1 MIKVVFFFNILN
13 LSTSVIKL
21 LNIRPI
27 EQIVVKI
34 LEYLV

>member
-1 MIKVVFFFNILN
+1 MIKVFFILN

-21 LNIRPI
+21 LNIWPI
-27 EQIVVKI
+27 KQIEVKI